1 MKVRTAV
8 FPVAGMGT
16 RLLPATKSIP
26 KEMVTLIDKPL
37 IQYAVEEV
45 IAAGIDRIIFVSARS
60 KRALEDHFDRS
71 PELELSLKEA
81 GKTAILEEVDRISEL
96 CDITYVRQKTP
107 RGLGHAVLCAREV
120 VGNEPFAVILPD
132 DIIMSRVPVTAQLV
146 SQFEQTGKSVVSLM
160 EVPDADTSK
169 YGIVVPGEKIGDRLM
184 KLEGMV
190 EKPKNNPP
198 SNMAIIGRYILT
210 PDVMDALVN
219 TDKGEGNEI
228 QLTDAILQVAKSHGV
243 YGYRFEGKRFDCG
256 NKYGLFEASVNFA
269 LERAD
274 MRDYAQT
281 VLRGLK
287 DSIRC

>member
-45 IAAGIDRIIFVSARS
+45 IEAGIDRIVFVSARS

-71 PELELSLKEA
+71 PELELNLKDAGKNELLKE
-81 GKTAILEEVDRISEL
+81 IDRISDM
-96 CDITYVRQKTP
+96 CDITYVRQKVAK
-107 RGLGHAVLCAREV
+107 GLGHAVLCAKDV
-120 VGNEPFAVILPD
+120 VGREPFAVILPD
-132 DIIMSRVPVTAQLV
+132 DIIMSRVPVTAQLI
-146 SQFEQTGKSVVSLM
+146 EQYNKTGKSVVSLM
-160 EVPDADTSK
+160 EVPMEDTSK
-169 YGIVVPGEKIGDRLM
+169 YGIVVPGNKLSDRLM

-210 PDVMDALVN
+210 PDIMDSLEN
-219 TDKGEGNEI
+219 TSKGAGDEI
-228 QLTDAILQVAKSHGV
+228 QLTDAILDVANKSGV
-243 YGYRFEGKRFDCG
+243 YGYCFEGKRFDCG
-256 NKYGLFEASVNFA
+256 NKYGLFEAAVNFA
-269 LERAD
+269 LERDD
-274 MRDYAQT
+274 MHDYAKN
-281 VLRGLK
+281 VIKGL
-287 DSIRC
+287 IETI